1 MTHIWHRLLTF
12 LYANAICFVF
22 IGCWDPDYECDLN
35 FTNKSGHSVAIY
47 LNQDTLSIVSEC
59 STSVP
64 MFEYSGKKSEVEMS
78 IRKMY
83 GDSVIY
89 IFDSAYKKVYYAK
102 ENDGPY
108 DFSGNKYVYKK
119 HQTYPIFTEVKY
131 TITKDDYNV
140 ELRAST
146 K

>member
-1 MTHIWHRLLTF
+1 
-12 LYANAICFVF
+12 
-22 IGCWDPDYECDLN
+22 
-35 FTNKSGHSVAIY
+35 
-47 LNQDTLSIVSEC
+47 
-59 STSVP
+59 
-64 MFEYSGKKSEVEMS
+64 MS

-140 ELRAST
+140 ALRAST